1 MRNIDE
7 LTSSCIAHLQRRIH
21 PVMTQY
27 SNRELPDKSI
37 YNYTL
42 KSQGLDSELIYKLKK
57 H

>member
-7 LTSSCIAHLQRRIH
+7 LTSSCIAQLQRRIH
-21 PVMTQY
+21 PVMSQY
-27 SNRELPDKSI
+27 SNSELPDKCI